1 MAIYDE
7 LNSYR
12 RGVYPEGQL
21 TPARQERLELTS
33 KKLEAA
39 LSSYVLPRDITVF
52 RGVSLENAVAC
63 IQGIQGEFDF
73 TKADNG
79 FGNARRLREKAR
91 GKTFLD
97 NGFVSTSIS
106 AAGAFEKE
114 VVLAFRLK
122 RGDKRGA
129 FVKFSSETSEQDEF
143 LLKPSEPFTV
153 HSTRLEIRNGRAV
166 VLITLK

>member
-21 TPARQERLELTS
+21 TPARKERLELTS

-63 IQGIQGEFDF
+63 IH
-73 TKADNG
+73 A
-79 FGNARRLREKAR
+79 L
-91 GKTFLD
+91 
-97 NGFVSTSIS
+97 
-106 AAGAFEKE
+106 
-114 VVLAFRLK
+114 
-122 RGDKRGA
+122 
-129 FVKFSSETSEQDEF
+129 
-143 LLKPSEPFTV
+143 
-153 HSTRLEIRNGRAV
+153 
-166 VLITLK
+166 